1 MKPAELLDPEN
12 LPEEL
17 QWVAE
22 HYRLQPN
29 DPVFLLIA
37 WHWQTVQGSE
47 SKLTAA
53 SMEMQAALAA
63 RVTLLTDAADSI
75 AKVGGQIAKL
85 QSALEAKPL
94 AIAKQL
100 ETELSEPIAK
110 AVHALATAE
119 QTLKRS
125 VQSVE
130 KSQQRQTLAA
140 FLIGVVLG
148 GSLLAWVA
156 M

>member
-1 MKPAELLDPEN
+1 MKPSELLDPEN

-53 SMEMQAALAA
+53 SMEMQAALTA
-63 RVTLLTDAADSI
+63 RVAVLTEAADSI
-75 AKVGGQIAKL
+75 AKVGGQLAKL
-85 QSALEAKPL
+85 QAALEAKPL
-94 AIAKQL
+94 AITKQL
-100 ETELSEPIAK
+100 ETELAAPVASAVAAVAATEK
-110 AVHALATAE
+110 ALF
-119 QTLKRS
+119 RS
-125 VQSVE
+125 VQTVE
-130 KSQQRQTLAA
+130 KSRRRQTLAA

-148 GSLLAWVA
+148 GSMLAWLLP
-156 M
+156 